1 MRRGERYRGT
11 RKSAQRILYLWRGG
25 HQLIRGG
32 EDYYCTIRVLTDAK
46 ERAWLEA
53 KMTIAYGH
61 DNEINA
67 LLSL

>member
-1 MRRGERYRGT
+1 MTLEEERT
-11 RKSAQRILYLWRGG
+11 TTK
-25 HQLIRGG
+25 
-32 EDYYCTIRVLTDAK
+32 RVLTDVK